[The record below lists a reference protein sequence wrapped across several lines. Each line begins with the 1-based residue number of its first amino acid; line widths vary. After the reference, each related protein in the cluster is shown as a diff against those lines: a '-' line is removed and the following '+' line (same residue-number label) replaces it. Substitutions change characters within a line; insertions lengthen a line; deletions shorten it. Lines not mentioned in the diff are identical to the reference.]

1 MYSMD
6 KGVKVDEGWCKTAAK
21 TTAVVPPKRDRGVRA
36 DGVKQEEEEEESDDT
51 DVEDDTVEDDDD
63 TVEVEDDND
72 DNVETGKR
80 HEPGRAR

>member
-51 DVEDDTVEDDDD
+51 DVEDDTDVDDDTVEDDDD
-63 TVEVEDDND
+63 AAA
-72 DNVETGKR
+72 VETGKR